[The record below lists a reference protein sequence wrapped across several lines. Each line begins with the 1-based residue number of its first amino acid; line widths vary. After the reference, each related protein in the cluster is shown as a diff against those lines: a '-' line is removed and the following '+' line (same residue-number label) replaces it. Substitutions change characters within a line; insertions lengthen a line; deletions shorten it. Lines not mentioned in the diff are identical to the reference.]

1 MNDTATGSRN
11 NMTETLIVER
21 KKGVGY
27 LGLNRPEK
35 HNAISYEMWQGISQV
50 MDDFES
56 DDSVRVIVVSGEGG
70 RAFSAGADISQ
81 FEEKRASADAVEI
94 YNTASGLAN
103 QKLTN
108 VSKPTI
114 AKITGYCI
122 GGGLATSLC
131 CDLRFA
137 TDDSKFGIPA
147 AKLGLGYGYG
157 GLRPL
162 VALVGPICAKEI
174 LFTAR
179 QFSAAE
185 AYDMGLINHVL
196 TRDELDGFVNEY
208 TETIANNA
216 PLTIKACKQI
226 IAEICKDPD
235 DRNLDLCRRLVDDC
249 YASEDYKEGRR
260 AFMEKRRPTFRGK

>member
-1 MNDTATGSRN
+1 MNDKAAGAES
-11 NMTETLIVER
+11 MQELLIVE
-21 KKGVGY
+21 KKNGVGY

-35 HNAISYEMWQGISQV
+35 HNAISYEMWQGIAQV

-56 DDSVRVIVVSGEGG
+56 DDRVRVIVVSGEGG
-70 RAFSAGADISQ
+70 KAFSAGADISQ
-81 FEEKRASADAVEI
+81 FEKHRASADAIEV
-94 YNTASGLAN
+94 YNAAAGLAN

-114 AKITGYCI
+114 AKIAGYCI
-122 GGGLATSLC
+122 GGGLATALC
-131 CDLRFA
+131 CDLRVA

-147 AKLGLGYGYG
+147 AKLGLGYGYS

-162 VALVGPICAKEI
+162 VALVGPIRAKEI

-179 QFSAAE
+179 QFDAAE
-185 AYDMGLINHVL
+185 AYDMGLINRVVA
-196 TRDELDGFVNEY
+196 RDELDAFVDEY
-208 TETIANNA
+208 TETIAGNA

-235 DRNLDLCRRLVDDC
+235 DRDLDLCKRLIDEC
-249 YASEDYKEGRR
+249 FASEDYKEGRR
-260 AFMEKRRPTFRGK
+260 AFMEKRRPKFQGK